1 MHFGMGG
8 YKDYGRNSSLFGPIT
23 ATLAGAAWGRCHRIS
38 PLLNRF
44 IQAKTT
50 SFLRMGG
57 GGALDV
63 VFSLETSFEVAIP
76 LGVFVLLLCFSI
88 VGLSC
93 RCEVSLFFYFP
104 GYSLPE
110 LDLFFLLL
118 NQYRTLHY
126 LVWVVLKK
134 ILITVKIIFF

>member
-8 YKDYGRNSSLFGPIT
+8 YKDYGRNSSLFGPIM
-23 ATLAGAAWGRCHRIS
+23 ATLAGSAWGRCRKIS

-76 LGVFVLLLCFSI
+76 LGVFVLLFCFPI
-88 VGLSC
+88 VGLGC

-104 GYSLPE
+104 GYSLLE

-126 LVWVVLKK
+126 FV
-134 ILITVKIIFF
+134 